1 MGNQT
6 VAVGQPILGRPR
18 DPNGKVLKYRPRL
31 LRGHGWPLPALRK
44 RILDQSSNQ
53 IGFSTRR
60 FIVAKHDP
68 RRQSEERSRHGG
80 PHVLCPAPSAVR
92 LARGEL
98 HQLECRVLVK
108 ELCPH
113 RFLVGW
119 RQNARRAVSRTRMFE
134 AVLVRMRAD
143 SNRFCAVAGSVSSKP
158 STTIDAPRPRRQ
170 ADPSCLSTASSSVCP
185 STSRALSH
193 TGKGAFPSVI
203 RSLIPVRCQVSA
215 VSDLPDPKSPSITT
229 TSPGMTSG
237 TSIRPKCRSRAVSST
252 SNDCRRTVRRASER
266 CCSTRARSFEL
277 KAAPGP
283 ACWRSASRTVT
294 FRC

>member
-1 MGNQT
+1 MPSMIPAARAKNGRVT
-6 VAVGQPILGRPR
+6 VARMSFVQRQ
-18 DPNGKVLKYRPRL
+18 VLCA
-31 LRGHGWPLPALRK
+31 LPAV
-44 RILDQSSNQ
+44 SSTNSSAA
-53 IGFSTRR
+53 FSSKS
-60 FIVAKHDP
+60 F
-68 RRQSEERSRHGG
+68 
-80 PHVLCPAPSAVR
+80 
-92 LARGEL
+92 ARTVSL
-98 HQLECRVLVK
+98 S
-108 ELCPH
+108 
-113 RFLVGW
+113 VGD
-119 RQNARRAVSRTRMFE
+119 RMPGRAVSRTRMFE